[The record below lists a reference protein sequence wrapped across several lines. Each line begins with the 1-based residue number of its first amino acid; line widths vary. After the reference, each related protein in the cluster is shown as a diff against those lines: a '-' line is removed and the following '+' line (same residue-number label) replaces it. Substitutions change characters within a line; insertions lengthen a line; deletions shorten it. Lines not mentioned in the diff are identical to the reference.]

1 MIHKCPQISEQF
13 EFKRSKMYKCLKKR
27 CTHKSTLSRDPLAAL
42 YHHLWNCSNDMFKFS
57 NCSYERS
64 WNQLSRKKNLIHSS
78 SGGWDM
84 AIWKK
89 YGRTFFMN
97 LLGCAEKQSICFFA
111 QSNAKKT
118 WTLAKTAAKQ
128 PKMIR
133 FRIFKCLWNHLIKP
147 LPKTFLKISKTQKL
161 PQKRTPQNYQ
171 NPKII

>member
-1 MIHKCPQISEQF
+1 MNQISSDFWPPLKFVFYFQ
-13 EFKRSKMYKCLKKR
+13 KCFLFNSE
-27 CTHKSTLSRDPLAAL
+27 TSAWQSPLL
-42 YHHLWNCSNDMFKFS
+42 HFVIIYGTVPMTCSNFRIVHMKGLETSFP
-57 NCSYERS
+57 
-64 WNQLSRKKNLIHSS
+64 WKKLICSS

-147 LPKTFLKISKTQKL
+147 LPKTFLKISKTQKW